1 MAYARPFLVWG
12 AYLPPVLKS
21 GLIYGIVKSRYEGDI
36 VFITR
41 SRGGAEAEGNKN
53 DITRVDGI

>member
-1 MAYARPFLVWG
+1 MASYIALDSDNRYVT
-12 AYLPPVLKS
+12 
-21 GLIYGIVKSRYEGDI
+21 VKSQYECDI

-41 SRGGAEAEGNKN
+41 SRGGAEADGNKN